1 MENNLSE
8 TEARAVPPSKSAV
21 RHVQIDAELQ
31 GLRLD
36 KLLAQ
41 LLRDVPRSRIFRLIR
56 RGEVRVNG
64 RRAGPEQ
71 RLAAGDTVRVP
82 PVRESVPD
90 GPRRVPGT
98 LIQTSER
105 ASIHED
111 ERVLVLDK
119 PAGIAVH
126 GGSGLSFG
134 VIEALRASRPQDTPQ
149 LADRLPRDTP
159 GGPSGA

>member
-21 RHVQIDAELQ
+21 RHVQIDSELQ

-82 PVRESVPD
+82 PVREGGAAAPK
-90 GPRRVPGT
+90 RVPQR
-98 LIQTSER
+98 L
-105 ASIHED
+105 
-111 ERVLVLDK
+111 
-119 PAGIAVH
+119 
-126 GGSGLSFG
+126 
-134 VIEALRASRPQDTPQ
+134 IEARE
-149 LADRLPRDTP
+149 
-159 GGPSGA
+159 